1 MICPPVRIFGE
12 TAMWKEIFAI
22 YGGEIAGGH
31 HEIVA
36 AAAEAVRQFRRLL
49 GADRD
54 CGRLVIDA
62 KYSTLQRFVSNKSP

>member
-22 YGGEIAGGH
+22 YGGCEIAGGH

-36 AAAEAVRQFRRLL
+36 AAAEAVR
-49 GADRD
+49 
-54 CGRLVIDA
+54 
-62 KYSTLQRFVSNKSP
+62 

>member
-1 MICPPVRIFGE
+1 M
-12 TAMWKEIFAI
+12 
-22 YGGEIAGGH
+22 GGEIAGGH

-54 CGRLVIDA
+54 CRKVDLLKMRNITLYKDLFPINRLDIQIIA
-62 KYSTLQRFVSNKSP
+62 KLRMSSVFFEKE